1 MIPLRIWLWVNFHTT
16 LLSDIYNRAEI
27 DFYNCQSVQ
36 MQMNYDAARH
46 NISHIIFKIVN
57 NALLKMQIL
66 HIKQNQ
72 EYSINYI
79 IKSPVYLRKI
89 TFKSVT
95 ICIVIC
101 YFVILQFCQFDIL
114 KI

>member
-1 MIPLRIWLWVNFHTT
+1 MR
-16 LLSDIYNRAEI
+16 
-27 DFYNCQSVQ
+27 C
-36 MQMNYDAARH
+36 
-46 NISHIIFKIVN
+46 
-57 NALLKMQIL
+57 LKCKIL

-72 EYSINYI
+72 EYSKNYI

-114 KI
+114 KIQHFVIRGEKILIEIKNLLKV